1 MYLPEFVPSKKNPMN
16 NPVRLWRIN
25 LAILLSTAITCMAF
39 LAGNPI
45 KEIQYK
51 LIFHNFL
58 DSEPDAA
65 SLKTFIRNKG
75 DSAPI
80 ESYRQFNPVFY
91 PDTSLVFNDPSQIGE
106 SIFKSNGRYLIR
118 SIESNYY
125 SSPGFLYRY
134 TRDILGEDYPSDG
147 FVKKYKQQF
156 GLSPF
161 TKTVYTAKKEA
172 WHFWSGAAVEK
183 IFQQYYGKP
192 GNRFQQVTYGIVYN
206 VAAKKYMKDYV
217 FLLNHLLVT
226 KKTAWIN
233 ICKNYEQQAMNDS
246 TFDGSMASYRA
257 FEQLISPT
265 ELQQLKVMESQYL
278 YHPIGELIRRQI
290 DGSLPSIIKCIRTI
304 LADYDPATAQL
315 LKI

>member
-1 MYLPEFVPSKKNPMN
+1 MN

-25 LAILLSTAITCMAF
+25 LAILLSTVFFCMAF

-65 SLKTFIRNKG
+65 SLKTFIRSDAN
-75 DSAPI
+75 STAV
-80 ESYRQFNPVFY
+80 ENYRQFNPVFY
-91 PDTSLVFNDPSQIGE
+91 PDTTLIFHDSSLIGE
-106 SIFKSNGRYLIR
+106 SIFKPNGRYLIR
-118 SIESNYY
+118 SIESSFYA
-125 SSPGFLYRY
+125 SPGFIYRY

-161 TKTVYTAKKEA
+161 TKTVFTAKKEA
-172 WHFWSGAAVEK
+172 WHYWSGAAVEK

-192 GNRFQQVTYGIVYN
+192 ENRFQHVTYGIIYTI
-206 VAAKKYMKDYV
+206 AAKKYMKDYV
-217 FLLNHLLVT
+217 FLLNHVLVT
-226 KKTAWIN
+226 KKAAWMN
-233 ICKNYEQQAMNDS
+233 ICKDYEQRALHDT
-246 TFDGSMASYRA
+246 TFDGSLASYRA
-257 FEQLISPT
+257 FEQLFSPAD
-265 ELQQLKVMESQYL
+265 LQQLKVMEAQYL

-290 DGSLPSIIKCIRTI
+290 DGSLPSIIKCIRII
-304 LADYDPATAQL
+304 LADYDPATAQM
-315 LKI
+315 LKV

>member
-1 MYLPEFVPSKKNPMN
+1 MN
-16 NPVRLWRIN
+16 QPDRLRRIN
-25 LAILLSTAITCMAF
+25 LAMLFSAAIICMAF

-45 KEIQYK
+45 RDIQYK

-58 DSEPDAA
+58 NSEPDAA
-65 SLKTFIRNKG
+65 SLKTFVQTNNT
-75 DSAPI
+75 SAPI
-80 ESYRQFNPVFY
+80 ESYRQFNPAFY
-91 PDTSLVFNDPSQIGE
+91 PDTSLIFSDSTQIGE
-106 SIFKSNGRYLIR
+106 SIFKPNGRYLIR
-118 SIESNYY
+118 SIESSFY
-125 SSPGFLYRY
+125 SSPGFVYRY

-161 TKTVYTAKKEA
+161 SKTVITAKKEA

-192 GNRFQQVTYGIVYN
+192 ENRFQQVTYGVLYN
-206 VAAKKYMKDYV
+206 IAAKKYMKDYV

-226 KKTAWIN
+226 KQSDWLS
-233 ICKNYEQQAMNDS
+233 ICKKYEQQAMADT
-246 TFDGSMASYRA
+246 TFDGSIASYKA
-257 FEQLISPT
+257 YEQLFSPAD
-265 ELQQLKVMESQYL
+265 LQQLKVMESQYL

-304 LADYDPATAQL
+304 LQDYDLETYKA
-315 LKI
+315 LKV